1 MLSAVQVHTW
11 VHSLILSV
19 ILLERYYEPHLQVG
33 KLRLRDPRSMAEIW
47 KAVCAVVHGL
57 RGGVASFPGFCPLGS
72 SLIWPSL
79 GPGESGG
86 GPSGRQGSQSR
97 GSRQTPGMGAAS
109 SKGWVGPL
117 LGSRSLRPGLQ
128 GVGLG

>member
-57 RGGVASFPGFCPLGS
+57 LGGVASFPGFVR
-72 SLIWPSL
+72 L
-79 GPGESGG
+79 GP
-86 GPSGRQGSQSR
+86 
-97 GSRQTPGMGAAS
+97 AS
-109 SKGWVGPL
+109 SGLVSALGRVVGGLLAGKGVRAGVL
-117 LGSRSLRPGLQ
+117 VRLQ
-128 GVGLG
+128 GWGLPQAKAGLDLSWVAGH